1 MPDGVGQGH
10 TMIRKSDRPCAIHRD
25 HSPNPQVTHLHHTVP
40 KAWGGEALGVVP
52 LCPTSHAN
60 VHVLLGLYVKTGGRP
75 SKAIDLRTF
84 GYRERELAKRGW
96 DGRTKTRRLS
106 EPSAEED

>member
-1 MPDGVGQGH
+1 M
-10 TMIRKSDRPCAIHRD
+10 
-25 HSPNPQVTHLHHTVP
+25 LHHLVP
-40 KAWGGEALGVVP
+40 KMFGGSDDPRNIIP
-52 LCPTSHAN
+52 LCSTGHDN

-96 DGRTKTRRLS
+96 DGRMKTRRLS